1 MQQDRYCRSCGQEL
15 RPEDQFCANCGR
27 PVHAM
32 AHVPTPE
39 ADVPVPPPPEQAE
52 ASQQSPQAVEQTAA
66 PSPEPQERLQ
76 WRWKWARGSILLF
89 LVSTFIASVQ
99 DIASDPLATDA
110 PISVLV
116 ATNIG
121 ATIGR
126 WIVLLVSFGLLWL
139 ILGGL
144 VFLVARLIGRKPSFF
159 LVLFDGWVTLVVVAP
174 ILLLGPLGSLVFG
187 F

>member
-1 MQQDRYCRSCGQEL
+1 VQQDRYCRSCGQEL

-27 PVHAM
+27 PVHAT
-32 AHVPTPE
+32 AHVPAPE

-99 DIASDPLATDA
+99 A
-110 PISVLV
+110 
-116 ATNIG
+116 NIG

-159 LVLFDGWVTLVVVAP
+159 WVLFDWWVTLAVVAP
-174 ILLLGPLGSLVFG
+174 ILLGGPLGGLLRIIF
-187 F
+187 